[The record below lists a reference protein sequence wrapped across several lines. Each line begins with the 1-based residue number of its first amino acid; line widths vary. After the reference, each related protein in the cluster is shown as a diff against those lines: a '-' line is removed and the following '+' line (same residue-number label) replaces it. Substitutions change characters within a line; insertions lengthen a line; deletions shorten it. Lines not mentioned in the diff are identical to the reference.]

1 MPENEQVSFE
11 NRRFLGRKYGAC
23 ENQAMPFHTAY
34 GRLDH
39 EFCRVSVEKRGAGV
53 AKDLQEIHTVPSERE
68 RLYDNVLQM

>member
-11 NRRFLGRKYGAC
+11 NGRFLGRKYGAG
-23 ENQAMPFHTAY
+23 ENQDSPFHTAY
-34 GRLDH
+34 GRPDH

-53 AKDLQEIHTVPSERE
+53 AKDLQEIHTVSSEGE

>member
-1 MPENEQVSFE
+1 M
-11 NRRFLGRKYGAC
+11 GRKYGAC

-53 AKDLQEIHTVPSERE
+53 AKDLQEIHTVPSEEE